1 MRRAIILGLLLIG
14 TQWVLPLGVAGHH
27 SQSLL
32 TFGFLILAAYT
43 VGEIAVALGQPRIVG
58 YLFAGLAFGPS
69 VLNVVTREAVVM
81 LVPVNTLAI
90 ALIAYLAGA
99 ELRWEEVK
107 PHARAI
113 GKILASEIPLTFL
126 LLSLLLLML
135 RPFVAFLADVP
146 LTEAV
151 AFSFLF
157 AAMGVVHSPAVT
169 MAVLS
174 ETGARGPLARTVLG
188 VVLVSDLVV
197 ILLFSA
203 ALTAAQVLVPP
214 SAGAEIQSVGWLAWE
229 LGGSLVVG
237 AAIGGAVSIYI
248 RFVKRELFLFA
259 IMVAFFGTEVARLT
273 HVDTLLTLIVAGVVS
288 ENLSPRDAGLALRS
302 AMERS
307 AAPLFVVFFALAG
320 AALDLRAILSVW
332 PLVIPIVLVRAYG
345 MWLGTRF
352 GARWAG
358 ASPEIT
364 RHAWTGFVSQAGVAI
379 GLATVVVQIYPERGA
394 QIMTLFMS
402 TLAVNTFLG
411 PILFKRALTHAGEV
425 RATTSEPG
433 VSRETPTDGHVRPA

>member
-1 MRRAIILGLLLIG
+1 M
-14 TQWVLPLGVAGHH
+14 QMVLPLGVAGHH

-43 VGEIAVALGQPRIVG
+43 VGEIAVALGPPRIVG
-58 YLFAGLAFGPS
+58 YLFAGLVFGPS
-69 VLNVVTREAVVM
+69 VLNIVTREAVVM
-81 LVPVNTLAI
+81 LVPVNGLAI

-107 PHARAI
+107 PQARAI
-113 GKILASEIPLTFL
+113 GKILASEIPLTFVLLAVL
-126 LLSLLLLML
+126 LLAL
-135 RPFVAFLADVP
+135 RPFVSFLADLP
-146 LTEAV
+146 LSEA
-151 AFSFLF
+151 AALSFLF
-157 AAMGVVHSPAVT
+157 ASIGVVHSPAVT

-188 VVLVSDLVV
+188 VVLVSDLVI

-203 ALTAAQVLVPP
+203 TLTATQALVPP
-214 SAGAEIQSVGWLAWE
+214 SATGAEIRSVGWLAWE

-237 AAIGGAVSIYI
+237 GAIGGAVSIYI

-259 IMVAFFGTEVARLT
+259 IMVAFFAAEVARLA

-288 ENLSPRDAGLALRS
+288 ENVSPREAGLALRG

-320 AALDLRAILSVW
+320 AALDLRAIASVW
-332 PLVIPIVLVRAYG
+332 PLVIPIVLVRVFG
-345 MWLGTRF
+345 MWLGTNF

-358 ASPEIT
+358 ASPEI
-364 RHAWTGFVSQAGVAI
+364 RRYAWAGFVSQAGVAI

-411 PILFKRALTHAGEV
+411 PILFKRALTRAGEV
-425 RATTSEPG
+425 VTTTSAPG
-433 VSRETPTDGHVRPA
+433 VSRETPTDAHARPA